1 MLKQF
6 FSSGNNVQ
14 SQKIGANAHIIN
26 QINSLQ
32 IEKDILTKTISRLY
46 DTDSEFTKI
55 QRDRLLLI
63 YQDQLLVVIARIEK
77 LELVSK
83 HPDLSLIHI

>member
-14 SQKIGANAHIIN
+14 SQKIGANAHIIY

-55 QRDRLLLI
+55 QRARLL
-63 YQDQLLVVIARIEK
+63 
-77 LELVSK
+77 
-83 HPDLSLIHI
+83 